1 MKTISRAIIG
11 LLLLVAALFAFGLL
25 SSGCAKKE
33 VSSEN
38 DPATEFVEPIA
49 EDQNRNVQLPEA
61 IDLNKVVKLSAV
73 FSENPGYSYKVT
85 PAVPAYRVE
94 PGLANIVNRSQFT
107 TGYTGND
114 GYEGYWKATEL
125 SDEAFRLIEKNGFAI
140 SDKENWTE
148 YFAIYELN
156 RYNYVP
162 SFITTDSAVHTLFL
176 MFDYILRD
184 IEQQHLYGELI
195 QLSNK
200 MVVASDAQYQA
211 LKGTDFGNAARRN
224 VAFFAVGSLLL
235 DPKFVIPEYARE
247 LAEQELALIEAHSGI
262 TASPIINSGETPDD
276 ITEIYLADY
285 TQYITRGHYT
295 LTPELEAYFKAMIW
309 YGQMTFRSAYADEVK
324 SALLQMLAL
333 LDEERGEHWLK
344 IFEPTNFFV
353 GECDDITWYQY
364 YEALRD
370 VYGENIGDLKMVTD
384 SAMFAKA
391 LEKIKELEPPQI
403 NSIPIF
409 NEEIQPDIE
418 RAINGYRFMGQR
430 FTIDGSI
437 MQRLMDR
444 ETPRRMLP
452 KALDIPA
459 AFGSSEAYS
468 IIEAEGDADIYP
480 EYPANMEKVRN
491 YVLDVDEQVWHTN
504 LYWAWLNMLRPLAD
518 ENTVIGMPLFMQNDA
533 WTRKELNTFIGSWT
547 ELKYSTILYAK
558 PPMAEFGDGGD
569 PPEPPDDR
577 GYVEPNPEV
586 YGRLAI
592 LAQMMLD
599 GLEQREL
606 LTASAR
612 ESLEVLKALSEAL
625 TLISEK
631 ELVNEPLTEAEYD
644 FIRTYGGELEHI
656 WETAK
661 KDEMQDIPAWYF
673 YLEEHPCAIIVD
685 VATDPNGSVLQEATG
700 FAKEIYVA
708 FPREGQVVLGRG
720 VAYSHY
726 EFTALL
732 TERMTVEAWH
742 ERILEGN
749 IPPNAEWKKVFL
761 ADTDYT
767 AEYFYPNTRY

>member
-1 MKTISRAIIG
+1 MKTTPRVVIMLFLITAT
-11 LLLLVAALFAFGLL
+11 LLTSALLAA
-25 SSGCAKKE
+25 GCAKKE
-33 VSSEN
+33 TSVEN
-38 DPATEFVEPIA
+38 DLTTESTEIKPGSDQEWPAAP
-49 EDQNRNVQLPEA
+49 
-61 IDLNKVVKLSAV
+61 DLAKVVKLSAV
-73 FSENPGYSYKVT
+73 FAENPGYHYSAT
-85 PAVPAYRVE
+85 PVVPAYKVE
-94 PGLANIVNRSQFT
+94 PGLANIVNRPQFT

-125 SDEAFRLIEKNGFAI
+125 SDEAFRLIEKNGFAV

-148 YFAIYELN
+148 YFAIYEKN

-184 IEQQHLYGELI
+184 LEQQHLYDELI

-200 MVVASDAQYQA
+200 MVIASDAQYQA
-211 LKGTDFGNAARRN
+211 LKGTDFANAAQRN
-224 VAFFAVGSLLL
+224 VAFFAVGSSLL
-235 DPKFVIPEYARE
+235 DAEFVVPGYAQE
-247 LAEQELALIEAHSGI
+247 LTGQELALIAAHNGVA
-262 TASPIINSGETPDD
+262 ASPLINFGETPEDF
-276 ITEIYLADY
+276 TEVYMADY
-285 TQYITRGHYT
+285 SQYITRGHYT

-324 SALLQMLAL
+324 SALLQMFAL
-333 LDEERGEHWLK
+333 LDEECGTPWLN

-364 YEALRD
+364 YEALREI
-370 VYGENIGDLKMVTD
+370 YGENIGDLKTVTD
-384 SAMFAKA
+384 AAMFAQA
-391 LEKIKELEPPQI
+391 LEKIKELAPPQI
-403 NSIPIF
+403 NSVPIF
-409 NEEIQPDIE
+409 NAEIQPDKE
-418 RAINGYRFMGQR
+418 RAINGYRFLGQR
-430 FTIDGSI
+430 FTIDGAI

-444 ETPRRMLP
+444 ETPQRMLP

-459 AFGSSEAYS
+459 AFGSKEAYS
-468 IIEAEGDADIYP
+468 IIEAAGEADIFP
-480 EYPANMEKVRN
+480 AYPANMEKVRN
-491 YVLDVDEQVWHTN
+491 YVLGVNEQVWHTN
-504 LYWAWLNMLRPLAD
+504 LYWAWLNMLKPLAD
-518 ENTVIGMPLFMQNDA
+518 DQAGSGMPLFMQNEA

-558 PPMAEFGDGGD
+558 PPMAEMGDGGD

-586 YGRLAI
+586 YGRLAV

-606 LTASAR
+606 LTEPAR
-612 ESLEVLKALSEAL
+612 EALEVLKSLADAL

-631 ELVNEPLTEAEYD
+631 ELADEPLTEAEYD
-644 FIRTYGGELEHI
+644 FIRSYGGELEHI

-673 YLEEHPCAIIVD
+673 YLEEHPGAVIVD
-685 VATDPNGSVLQEATG
+685 VATDPNGFVLQEATG

-720 VAYSHY
+720 VVYSHY
-726 EFTALL
+726 EFTVPL
-732 TERMTVEAWH
+732 TQRMTVEAWH
-742 ERILEGN
+742 QQILEGN
-749 IPPNAEWKKVFL
+749 MPPPAEWQKAFL
-761 ADTDYT
+761 ADTDYQ
-767 AEYFYPNTRY
+767 AEYFYPYTRY